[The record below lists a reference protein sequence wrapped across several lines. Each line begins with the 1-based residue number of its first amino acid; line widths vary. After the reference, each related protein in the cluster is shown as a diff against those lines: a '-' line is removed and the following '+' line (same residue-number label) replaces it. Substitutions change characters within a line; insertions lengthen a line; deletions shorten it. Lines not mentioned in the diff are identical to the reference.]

1 MRETATGAASDQVVR
16 VVLADDHAVVREGL
30 RHLVE
35 AQPDMRVV
43 GEAADGEAAWRAAC
57 ALAPDVLV
65 MDLSMPVLGGVEAT
79 ERVRRDC
86 PAVRVLALTVH
97 EERDYL
103 TRLLRAGAAG
113 YVLKRAAAGELVRAV
128 RAVAAGGTYIDP
140 ALAGAVVEGY
150 LGSQGAQDSRAG
162 RGGRGGAEGVP
173 GNAPGGAPRATLSE
187 REREVLLRV
196 ARGFSNKEV
205 AAALGL
211 SVKTVET
218 YKARVAEKLELRS
231 RVDIVR
237 YAARQGWLGEA
248 AEQREAPP
256 W

>member
-1 MRETATGAASDQVVR
+1 MSETATGAASDQVVR

-150 LGSQGAQDSRAG
+150 LGSQGAQDSRAA
-162 RGGRGGAEGVP
+162 RGGRWGAEGAP
-173 GNAPGGAPRATLSE
+173 GNAPGAAPRATLSE